1 MDLKDLHDLFKT
13 NTGLEWAEVIKDE
26 TKEGIAIK
34 DKRFEYPIFIEWDN
48 LKNVSKEEILIVL
61 TGGKDVEQITRV
73 TGFFSKVSSW
83 NKGKLAE
90 LADRKRNLNWGEK
103 DEV

>member
-1 MDLKDLHDLFKT
+1 MFKR
-13 NTGLEWAEVIKDE
+13 NTELEWAEMTNDGV
-26 TKEGIAIK
+26 EGIAI
-34 DKRFEYPIFIEWDN
+34 RHTQYNEPVFITFDN
-48 LKNVSKEEILIVL
+48 LKNITNVELLVAL
-61 TGGKDVEQITRV
+61 TGGKDIEQITRV